1 MDELEK
7 QLNDFEINDADLI
20 DDIEDDLT
28 DDIEND
34 INSRYCKP
42 AKQKHIAKKVIKFEN
57 AQKLVRKID
66 MQSKDSVYAIV
77 DGKFVFGE
85 FILAF
90 LHHHDIKAKRMDI
103 STLSLSY
110 QNILGLEVFMKKGY
124 IENLNFLI
132 GYYFYAHERN
142 GLVKKMY
149 EHLNRDNNLQIAVC
163 RNHTKQVIIETERGT
178 KIVFHGSANLR
189 SSDNMEQLQISFDS
203 ELHDFIKDFNDSVI
217 EKYYTIKKPLTNN
230 QIKNL

>member
-7 QLNDFEINDADLI
+7 QLNEFEINDADLI
-20 DDIEDDLT
+20 DDINDDL
-28 DDIEND
+28 IEEND

-42 AKQKHIAKKVIKFEN
+42 TKQKNIARKTIKFEN
-57 AQKLVRKID
+57 AQSLVKKID
-66 MQSKDSVYAIV
+66 MKSKDSVFAIV

-110 QNILGLEVFMKKGY
+110 QNILGIEAFMQKGY
-124 IENLNFLI
+124 IQNLNFLI
-132 GYYFYAHERN
+132 GYYFYSHERN

-149 EHLNRDNNLQIAVC
+149 EHLDIDNNLQIAVC
-163 RNHTKQVIIETERGT
+163 RNHTKQVVIETERGA

-189 SSDNMEQLQISFDS
+189 SSDNMEQLQITFDP
-203 ELHDFIKDFNDSVI
+203 ELHDFIKEFNDSVI
-217 EKYYTIKKPLTNN
+217 EKYHTIKKPLTNN